1 MAKYTFLAL
10 TNPVEG
16 KEAEFNEWYDKHHI
30 PDVINVPGFV
40 SGQRFR
46 LADSQFG
53 GEGSQAYKYLALY
66 EIETDDIAAT
76 IKELRARGG
85 TADITPSDAIDTKRV
100 GTFMFTPIKEK
111 VMAKDVKRP
120 RRAA

>member
-1 MAKYTFLAL
+1 MAKYTFLAM
-10 TNPVEG
+10 TNPVAG
-16 KEAEFNEWYDKHHI
+16 KEAEFNEWYDTHHI
-30 PDVINVPGFV
+30 PDVVNVPGFV

-53 GEGSQAYKYLALY
+53 GEGSKIYKYLALY

-85 TADITPSDAIDTKRV
+85 TADIVPSDAIDMKTV

>member
-10 TNPVEG
+10 TNPVAG
-16 KEAEFNEWYDKHHI
+16 KEDEFNEWYDKHHV

-40 SGQRFR
+40 SGQRFK
-46 LADSQFG
+46 LADSHFG
-53 GEGSQAYKYLALY
+53 GEPSKAYKYLAVY

-76 IKELRARGG
+76 LKELRARGG
-85 TADITPSDAIDTKRV
+85 TADITPSDAIDRNALTY
-100 GTFMFTPIKEK
+100 TFTPIREK
-111 VMAKDVKRP
+111 VMAKDVRRP